1 MGGNTKLFAKNWKK
15 LTSDKYILDI
25 VTNGLRLDFKEF
37 PENRQY
43 QFRPLKNDELDV
55 VKAEVDKLLSKQV
68 ICESRRERND
78 YLSNVFNRNKKNG
91 GKCMILNLKQ
101 FNTHITHRHF
111 KMESIEKVIDIVRP
125 NVYMTS
131 IDLKDAF
138 YSIPIHPE
146 HQKYLK
152 FVVLSKIYQYTCMLN
167 GYGLAMRIFTKVSKV
182 LFFYLRSK
190 GFISVVFVDDSYLQG
205 NTYKACLHNIENTI
219 ELLRNLGITIH
230 PTKSILTTTQRIA
243 FLGFVIDSVQM
254 TLEITEEKKNKIHNL
269 CLEILQKEKITLRTL
284 ASVIGN
290 FVACFPAV
298 PLGPFF

>member
-1 MGGNTKLFAKNWKK
+1 
-15 LTSDKYILDI
+15 
-25 VTNGLRLDFKEF
+25 
-37 PENRQY
+37 
-43 QFRPLKNDELDV
+43 
-55 VKAEVDKLLSKQV
+55 
-68 ICESRRERND
+68 
-78 YLSNVFNRNKKNG
+78 
-91 GKCMILNLKQ
+91 MILNLKQ
-101 FNTHITHRHF
+101 FNTHITYHHF
-111 KMESIEKVIDIVRP
+111 KMESINQVIDIARL
-125 NVYMTS
+125 NVYMAS

-219 ELLRNLGITIH
+219 ELLQNLWFTTH
-230 PTKSILTTTQRIA
+230 PTKSILTPTQRIT
-243 FLGFVIDSVQM
+243 FLGFVTDSVQM

-290 FVACFPAV
+290 FVACFPAI